1 MDDVLQMCTSTTR
14 TGEHPPGLV
23 RGFAAL
29 SLERCSEYVQEG
41 DKQVVWGST
50 TVLRTTLTA
59 YAPSRSDEELLLS
72 EPSDSGDLGERS
84 DDVRL

>member
-1 MDDVLQMCTSTTR
+1 MSIRSDSCVTS
-14 TGEHPPGLV
+14 
-23 RGFAAL
+23 L
-29 SLERCSEYVQEG
+29 SLESCSEYVQEG
-41 DKQVVWGST
+41 DKQVVWVST
-50 TVLRTTLTA
+50 TVLSTTLTA